1 MAYST
6 RKKYPTDLT
15 DAEWEILK
23 HMIPEAKPGGRPEK
37 YPKREIM
44 NAIRYVTRTGC
55 QWRNI
60 PNDFPPWESVYY
72 YFRCWRMDGVWKRIH
87 DRLRG
92 DVRESE
98 GRHRQPSAAVIDSQT
113 VKTTEKGGLAAM
125 MRVRKSRDANATSWS
140 TFLASC

>member
-1 MAYST
+1 MADST
-6 RKKYPTDLT
+6 RKRYPTDLT
-15 DAEWEILK
+15 DDEWEILK
-23 HMIPEAKPGGRPEK
+23 PMVPKAKPGGRPEK

-44 NAIRYVTRTGC
+44 DAIRYVARTGC

-60 PNDFPPWESVYY
+60 PNDFPPWELVYY
-72 YFRCWRMDGVWKRIH
+72 YFRYWRIEGVWKIIH

-98 GRHRQPSAAVIDSQT
+98 GRQRQPSAAIIDSQT